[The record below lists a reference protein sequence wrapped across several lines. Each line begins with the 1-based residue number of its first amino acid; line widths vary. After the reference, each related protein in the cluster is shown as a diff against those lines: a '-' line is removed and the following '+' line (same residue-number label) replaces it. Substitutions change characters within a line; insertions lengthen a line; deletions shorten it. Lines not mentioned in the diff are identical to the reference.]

1 MPSEWTYYKIHDHV
15 WDELIYIRERTDRF
29 NIVEFLL
36 LSSGTGDQTCEVI
49 TKDQFLL
56 GTIK

>member
-15 WDELIYIRERTDRF
+15 WDEIIYIRERTDRF
-29 NIVEFLL
+29 NIVDFIKAT
-36 LSSGTGDQTCEVI
+36 SDQRNSCEVI